1 MKGELIMM
9 IGMITRKAVFIGGMV
24 MLATAETVSTYVK
37 ERKLEKRRKKINEL
51 IETIDDNDFEI
62 DELEKI
68 VERSINEMKEL
79 QEAAKAKRD
88 IDSIEKQIEDIRKKL
103 AEIDSDGE
111 SDEM

>member
-1 MKGELIMM
+1 MM

-68 VERSINEMKEL
+68 VERSINEMKDR

-88 IDSIEKQIEDIRKKL
+88 IDSIEKQIEDIRKRL

-111 SDEM
+111 